1 MHISVDAPHLPWL
14 AALHDNAVATLD
26 RNVVTDQRGTFIRA
40 GAGYPDPWTRD
51 AALNSWGAA
60 NLLRP
65 AAARDTLVRV
75 CEDGPDGGRIIAQD
89 DQWWDQIVWVIAAHD
104 HALWTGDRAF
114 LAEAFAIGTASLAI
128 LDAARFRPRWGLYA
142 GPALMQDGISG
153 LPTPPA
159 TPTETSSFV
168 LDYPDAHEVMS
179 LSTNLVYV
187 AALRSL
193 DAMGT
198 ELGGS
203 AAVAAAAGFGMRAD
217 ELVAAVREHLGDGH
231 TFGYFRHGS
240 DAGSDADGI
249 AGTLDT
255 HREAAGLALAAL
267 FGAATDPHAALRSI
281 ARGPFGPVN
290 VGPHF
295 PDRYDDERPGRHNA
309 MCWPMVMGLVGSA
322 AASLA
327 DHDGTVR
334 ALTEFHELVERS
346 DGRFDE
352 LYDPISGEAHGG
364 WQCGDTWPSEPDQTW
379 SATSFLRLVHTG
391 LVGANAGFGGL
402 RFEPVPLAA
411 GERVTVRGLPY
422 RDAVLD
428 VEIVPGPA
436 ASVRLDDAD
445 VPTDGRPHIDSAL
458 TGRHTVHV
466 TTPTAA

>member
-75 CEDGPDGGRIIAQD
+75 CEEGPDGGHVIAQD

-128 LDAARFRPRWGLYA
+128 LDATRFRPRWGLYA

-203 AAVAAAAGFGMRAD
+203 EAVAAAARFGMRAD
-217 ELVAAVREHLGDGH
+217 ELVTAVREHLGDGH

-240 DAGSDADGI
+240 DAGSDADGT

-295 PDRYDDERPGRHNA
+295 PTATTTSTPDGTTRCAGRWSWDSSAALPRRSATTTAPSARSPSSTSSSSGAAGASTNCTTRSPA
-309 MCWPMVMGLVGSA
+309 KRTAGGSA
-322 AASLA
+322 ATPGRANPTRHGRRPRSSGSCTPVSSERTRGSADSGSNRCRSRPANGSPCAGCRTVTPCSTSRSPPAPLRPCASTTRTFRPTGA
-327 DHDGTVR
+327 R
-334 ALTEFHELVERS
+334 
-346 DGRFDE
+346 
-352 LYDPISGEAHGG
+352 
-364 WQCGDTWPSEPDQTW
+364 
-379 SATSFLRLVHTG
+379 TSTLR
-391 LVGANAGFGGL
+391 
-402 RFEPVPLAA
+402 
-411 GERVTVRGLPY
+411 
-422 RDAVLD
+422 
-428 VEIVPGPA
+428 
-436 ASVRLDDAD
+436 
-445 VPTDGRPHIDSAL
+445 
-458 TGRHTVHV
+458 
-466 TTPTAA
+466 